1 MSGRVDRR
9 RLLTEVVRVVTE
21 LSAEVGCVRLDE
33 ILAGWKETC
42 VGYHCAFSVGVAF
55 YLFVY
60 HTMAFSGASLR
71 STWWWMCRKLPPD
84 LSSALIG

>member
-9 RLLTEVVRVVTE
+9 RLLTEVARVVIE

-33 ILAGWKETC
+33 ILAGWKESF
-42 VGYHCAFSVGVAF
+42 VGYHCTFSAGVAF

-60 HTMAFSGASLR
+60 ILWR
-71 STWWWMCRKLPPD
+71 SQ
-84 LSSALIG
+84 A